1 MKTRILSAII
11 MIIIFVPLLII
22 GNVPFAVLMGIIS
35 LMGLYELLT
44 IRKTKKDFPKIMKLI
59 AYLTVIFFSVSNV
72 GKLNFNFTMD
82 YKVLGVIIFAFLLPM
97 VFINNNKKYN
107 INDALFLIGST
118 LFIGL
123 SFNLIT
129 ITRNI
134 DLYHLGYLLIISTI
148 TDTFALITGM
158 LVGKHKL
165 APEISPKKTVEGL
178 IGGLVMGTFV
188 ATSFYHVFI
197 NPNISLVTLIL
208 ITLALAT
215 IGQLGDLVF
224 SMIKRYYDKKDFSKL
239 IPGHGGILDRFD
251 SLIFIV
257 LAFIL
262 VVGII

>member
-123 SFNLIT
+123 SLNLIT